1 MTSFKC
7 IFLFKLYQRRPT
19 CNHRIV
25 KMHTPTTI
33 KNSYNLKVSL
43 HIQVGI
49 NTSLARR
56 AKCISSHRLGELL
69 SSR

>member
-19 CNHRIV
+19 RNHRIV

-33 KNSYNLKVSL
+33 KTVTTLKWV
-43 HIQVGI
+43 
-49 NTSLARR
+49 
-56 AKCISSHRLGELL
+56 CIYK
-69 SSR
+69 